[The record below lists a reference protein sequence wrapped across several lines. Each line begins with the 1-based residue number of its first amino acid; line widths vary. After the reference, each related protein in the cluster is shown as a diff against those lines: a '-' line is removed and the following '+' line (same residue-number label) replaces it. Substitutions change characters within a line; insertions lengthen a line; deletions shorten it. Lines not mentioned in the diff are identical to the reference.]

1 MTVTINIGGHAVSNR
16 IQAIE
21 LLDSL
26 KPDQC
31 LLIEKV
37 CSVIAFFSGQS
48 RDSEGQGGNP

>member
-1 MTVTINIGGHAVSNR
+1 MVTIINIDGHALSNR
-16 IQAIE
+16 SQAIA

-37 CSVIAFFSGQS
+37 CSAIAFFSSHSLAEVGQEFS
-48 RDSEGQGGNP
+48 Q